1 VNLKTTLTALR
12 TGWHLLV
19 IGTVIAAMAAVA
31 LNRTATLVYEATASY
46 VVSPGA
52 DVADDDVAR
61 GVDTLDS
68 SRSRSIMATLTQIAA
83 SDAVLTDAFSALN
96 VDPELS
102 GSYTVKS
109 IVVPEAN
116 VMETIV
122 TGPSPQLAAAL
133 ASTIGE
139 IGGARFV
146 DLYRIYD
153 VQVLDDATI
162 PTAPSNTGLSQ
173 MLVVAV
179 ALGLMAGAGAALL
192 RSAWSER
199 SKQTMRSRLGA
210 YDPAVTS
217 IEEHNRFQR
226 AG

>member
-1 VNLKTTLTALR
+1 MDLKTTLSALR

-19 IGTVIAAMAAVA
+19 VGAVIAAMAAVA
-31 LNRTATLVYEATASY
+31 FDRTATPVYEATASY
-46 VVSPGA
+46 VVSPGGDIA
-52 DVADDDVAR
+52 ADDVAR

-68 SRSRSIMATLTQIAA
+68 SRSRSIMATLTEIAA
-83 SDAVLTDAFSALN
+83 SNAVLTEAFSTL
-96 VDPELS
+96 DIDSELS
-102 GSYTVKS
+102 GSYTVQS
-109 IVVPEAN
+109 IVIPEAN

-122 TGPSPQLAAAL
+122 TGPDPQLAAAL
-133 ASTIGE
+133 ASAIGE

-153 VQVLDDATI
+153 VVVLDGATI
-162 PTAPSNTGLSQ
+162 PTNPSNPGLSQ
-173 MLVVAV
+173 MLVIAI
-179 ALGLMAGAGAALL
+179 AIGLMAGAGAALL

-199 SKQTMRSRLGA
+199 SRHTMQSRLGA

>member
-1 VNLKTTLTALR
+1 MDLKTTLSALR

-19 IGTVIAAMAAVA
+19 IGAVVAAMAAVA
-31 LNRTATLVYEATASY
+31 LNRTATPVYEATASY
-46 VVSPGA
+46 VVSPGG
-52 DVADDDVAR
+52 DIADDDVVR

-83 SDAVLTDAFSALN
+83 SDAVLAEAFSALD
-96 VDPELS
+96 VDYELS

-139 IGGARFV
+139 IGGALFV

-153 VQVLDDATI
+153 IQVLDSATI
-162 PTAPSNTGLSQ
+162 PTGPSNTGLSQ
-173 MLVVAV
+173 MLVVAI
-179 ALGLMAGAGAALL
+179 ALGVMAGAGGALL
-192 RSAWSER
+192 RSAMSER
-199 SKQTMRSRLGA
+199 SRQTMRSRLGA